1 MILATMSRRIAS
13 MQNAHLSALEAKH
26 ATLDRKISDETHRPL
41 PDQMIIAQL
50 KRQKLRVKEEIALI

>member
-1 MILATMSRRIAS
+1 

-26 ATLDRKISDETHRPL
+26 ATLDRKISVESRRPM
-41 PDQMIIAQL
+41 PDQMVIAEL